1 MNKRVAIGKS
11 LRFKVFK
18 RDSFSCQ
25 YCGATPPSVV
35 LEVDHIHPVSK
46 GGGNSLDNLITSC
59 FDCNRGKSSGLLTSI
74 PQSVADKAE
83 ILAEKMAQLKAFEK
97 TMRAK
102 RKHEDGLIDEVE
114 DSFKAHFSG
123 YSFSAKFRESV
134 RAFLQHLS
142 VFDVLD
148 AMNIA
153 CYRIKRRDDSIKYF
167 CGICWKKI
175 KDQKN
180 EQA

>member
-1 MNKRVAIGKS
+1 MSNRPSISKS
-11 LRFKVFK
+11 IRFKVFK

-46 GGGNSLDNLITSC
+46 GGNNSLDNLITSC
-59 FDCNRGKSSGLLTSI
+59 FECNRGKSAGLLTSI

-102 RKHEDGLIDEVE
+102 RKHEEGLIDEVE
-114 DSFKAHFSG
+114 TSFQNYFEGYKFSQ
-123 YSFSAKFRESV
+123 KFRESV
-134 RAFLQHLS
+134 RTFLQHIS
-142 VFDVLD
+142 VFDVVD
-148 AMNIA
+148 SMNLA
-153 CYRIKRRDDSIKYF
+153 CVRIKRRDDSIKYF

-175 KDQKN
+175 KDRKH